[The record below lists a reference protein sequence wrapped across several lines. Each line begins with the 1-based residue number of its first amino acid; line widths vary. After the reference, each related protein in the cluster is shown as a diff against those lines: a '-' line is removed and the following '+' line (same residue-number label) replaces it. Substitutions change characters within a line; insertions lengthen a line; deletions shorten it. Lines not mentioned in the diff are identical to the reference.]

1 MTMGPEEK
9 VRPLR
14 LFFADSEAEQ
24 DLNGLTGKP
33 GFAMVLL
40 AILQDSSFELKNR
53 ISAATYF
60 KNYIRRH
67 WDSTVQILE
76 FSFDDTRPLYQQMR
90 RKRSKRLC
98 LILC

>member
-1 MTMGPEEK
+1 MENNESNRNGVVFLFEK
-9 VRPLR
+9 TLDHDDGARRKGLPTAPV
-14 LFFADSEAEQ
+14 FADSEAEQ

-40 AILQDSSFELKNR
+40 AILQDSSFEVKNR

-67 WDSTVQILE
+67 WDSTVQI
-76 FSFDDTRPLYQQMR
+76 S
-90 RKRSKRLC
+90 
-98 LILC
+98 